1 MAFRHSLCKRSG
13 LVAQRYRASF
23 TYIPHRDEDHGG
35 NTLDVDPNQG
45 MLNNVS
51 QRRSFTNNINKS
63 AGLGAFFKSGSCS
76 ARSSLVF
83 SSSIGISSFHRHM
96 STTVG
101 ESADKIELISDVAEA
116 ITDTTIQAVASQA
129 PAVSEVAVAAADSY
143 LPVQALQYVID
154 YVHQFTGLNWWAS
167 IVVTTLLIR
176 TVTIPLLINQL
187 KSTTKL
193 SIIKPRMEEI
203 KAEMDAKGMD
213 PIAVAEGQRKMK
225 QLFNESG
232 VSPFTPLKGIFIQGP
247 IFISFFLAVSN
258 MAEKVPSFKTGGAYW
273 FTDLTTP
280 DALYVFPVLT
290 GLTFLITVESNAQE
304 GMEGNPMAG
313 TMKNVFRAFA
323 VLTVPFTASFPKAI
337 FCYWITTN
345 FFSLIYGLVLKHTN
359 FKKIVGVPEL
369 PVASKPAKEQPAFSI
384 FSALKQPT
392 SAVQEPTSAPAQP
405 SNLNDR
411 RISSS
416 SVLSH
421 RLRSLEK
428 EVKGRKKSKKR

>member
-1 MAFRHSLCKRSG
+1 
-13 LVAQRYRASF
+13 
-23 TYIPHRDEDHGG
+23 
-35 NTLDVDPNQG
+35 
-45 MLNNVS
+45 
-51 QRRSFTNNINKS
+51 
-63 AGLGAFFKSGSCS
+63 
-76 ARSSLVF
+76 
-83 SSSIGISSFHRHM
+83 M

-258 MAEKVPSFKTGGAYW
+258 MAEKVPSFKTGGVYW

-345 FFSLIYGLVLKHTN
+345 FFSLVYGLVLKHTS

-369 PVASKPAKEQPAFSI
+369 PVALKPAQKQPAFSI